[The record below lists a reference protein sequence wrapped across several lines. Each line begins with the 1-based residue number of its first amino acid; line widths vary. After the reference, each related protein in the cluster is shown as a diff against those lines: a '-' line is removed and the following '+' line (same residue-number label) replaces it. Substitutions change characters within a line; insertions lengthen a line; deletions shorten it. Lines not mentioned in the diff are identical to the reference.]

1 MREWKRIFTQR
12 RLCLG
17 LLLILF
23 LNGVWFIREQASRH
37 YGLDL
42 SLPSTWVSSE
52 YVSQTNTVSQAEV
65 DAYAAYTRYL
75 QRLEQAKG
83 EPVSQRI
90 DTLEQELGQLEN
102 ALTVNPSMNLYDLT
116 LDYIAVHNVL
126 LQARYL
132 QDYPTFLEDIQTSKD
147 NLLSFPI
154 FHDTDSF
161 SGRNIL
167 KTAPWRLSCMHP

>member
-17 LLLILF
+17 LLLILL
-23 LNGVWFIREQASRH
+23 LNGVWFIREQASQC

-75 QRLEQAKG
+75 QRLDQAKG

-90 DTLEQELGQLEN
+90 DTLEQELGQLED
-102 ALTVNPSMNLYDLT
+102 ALTVNPSMES
-116 LDYIAVHNVL
+116 V
-126 LQARYL
+126 
-132 QDYPTFLEDIQTSKD
+132 
-147 NLLSFPI
+147 
-154 FHDTDSF
+154 
-161 SGRNIL
+161 
-167 KTAPWRLSCMHP
+167 